1 MSMQPFLIVDVKYE
15 EIGDSRLITILHVKD
30 LDGESHQVKV
40 EGCIP
45 RFWTE
50 KDPSSIPNLPS
61 FVVGSSA
68 SKMTTID
75 GKPLYE
81 VRVQQPSQIYEIR
94 DFFYPHY
101 SADVSWRSL
110 VRWIYGW
117 EAVVEINKDNLN
129 RTLRPREIK
138 SSDVDSS
145 RFELNVLW
153 FDIETAD
160 SLDTKDAPE
169 RVVSIAIMDSVTGI
183 HEIGTTSPT
192 SQRQV
197 QRFLSSQEALES
209 VVEHTKSIPPVEM
222 NKVKVQNFDHS
233 DPDTNE
239 AALLW
244 WFKQRVEE
252 LNRDLLGGQ
261 NIISYDI
268 PYLVNRC
275 KRMRRLMAQQYPSGV
290 PTEYKFPNL
299 SSTLYRPLF
308 DSKIAYAEQTQG
320 AAATT
325 GSGSLAWMASTTL
338 GYGKVPRTRITDL
351 MVRDPMMLAVYNAWD
366 NVCVERCISQLKLI
380 PFYLTKVAFHNSFI
394 KYAHSNM
401 MLIEDSMGHLL
412 MKQKIIM
419 PSIEVVKSKLSGS
432 IEQGGFVMENPVGV
446 FEDAFEADN
455 SMEYPSAI
463 ITTNGSPDT
472 LVNPADYPEGYPFP
486 VCITPAGRVYR
497 RDKEG
502 IMPSVLRNLASLRK
516 QTQQEMRE
524 AYDAGDDEL
533 GDTLNRKQ
541 RVQKESMNSWYG
553 VLGSG
558 QTEKTRRRPFRLAL
572 PELGSDI
579 TEIAR
584 LHNAWNKEYIE
595 KTSLWFGDMGIEPVV
610 GQTEGIELR
619 FHVIGQDTDSCKVAI
634 TNHAEAVDT
643 VRPFTKTDII
653 GIGNILCK
661 MMNDSYDLFVQTHL
675 QVPKNEFFF
684 VKPDAYYRRFFSWG
698 VKKRYAY
705 RDYDGKYAFRG
716 VEIRRSSAPQV
727 VKDAQQ
733 EVFGAI
739 LEGCDRQELNQVLRD
754 IHDRLMDETQTE
766 SIDFGQ
772 PFGVKKTGTQA
783 HKAAMWSNQHLGTEF
798 DIGDKPVL
806 FVASNTRKNVLPA
819 NRIVA
824 IEWGETPES
833 FGVQIDRK
841 AAFKKHFLD
850 SNSWDAILSAFNTSW
865 TSALTNTNQTDLESW
880 FA

>member
-50 KDPSSIPNLPS
+50 KDPASIPNLPS

-209 VVEHTKSIPPVEM
+209 VVEHTKPIPPVEM

-268 PYLVNRC
+268 PKYFLV
-275 KRMRRLMAQQYPSGV
+275 
-290 PTEYKFPNL
+290 
-299 SSTLYRPLF
+299 SSTFCIFTSISPLF
-308 DSKIAYAEQTQG
+308 
-320 AAATT
+320 
-325 GSGSLAWMASTTL
+325 
-338 GYGKVPRTRITDL
+338 
-351 MVRDPMMLAVYNAWD
+351 
-366 NVCVERCISQLKLI
+366 
-380 PFYLTKVAFHNSFI
+380 
-394 KYAHSNM
+394 
-401 MLIEDSMGHLL
+401 
-412 MKQKIIM
+412 
-419 PSIEVVKSKLSGS
+419 
-432 IEQGGFVMENPVGV
+432 
-446 FEDAFEADN
+446 
-455 SMEYPSAI
+455 
-463 ITTNGSPDT
+463 
-472 LVNPADYPEGYPFP
+472 
-486 VCITPAGRVYR
+486 
-497 RDKEG
+497 
-502 IMPSVLRNLASLRK
+502 
-516 QTQQEMRE
+516 
-524 AYDAGDDEL
+524 
-533 GDTLNRKQ
+533 
-541 RVQKESMNSWYG
+541 
-553 VLGSG
+553 
-558 QTEKTRRRPFRLAL
+558 
-572 PELGSDI
+572 
-579 TEIAR
+579 
-584 LHNAWNKEYIE
+584 
-595 KTSLWFGDMGIEPVV
+595 
-610 GQTEGIELR
+610 
-619 FHVIGQDTDSCKVAI
+619 
-634 TNHAEAVDT
+634 
-643 VRPFTKTDII
+643 
-653 GIGNILCK
+653 
-661 MMNDSYDLFVQTHL
+661 
-675 QVPKNEFFF
+675 
-684 VKPDAYYRRFFSWG
+684 
-698 VKKRYAY
+698 
-705 RDYDGKYAFRG
+705 
-716 VEIRRSSAPQV
+716 
-727 VKDAQQ
+727 
-733 EVFGAI
+733 
-739 LEGCDRQELNQVLRD
+739 
-754 IHDRLMDETQTE
+754 
-766 SIDFGQ
+766 
-772 PFGVKKTGTQA
+772 
-783 HKAAMWSNQHLGTEF
+783 
-798 DIGDKPVL
+798 
-806 FVASNTRKNVLPA
+806 
-819 NRIVA
+819 
-824 IEWGETPES
+824 
-833 FGVQIDRK
+833 
-841 AAFKKHFLD
+841 
-850 SNSWDAILSAFNTSW
+850 
-865 TSALTNTNQTDLESW
+865 
-880 FA
+880 